1 MGQAKEDLI
10 GLHRL
15 EGNRNQTSR
24 RFLSIATEELS
35 WRRMVEEAGDGLQG
49 HRESVRWMIRR
60 SSQSK
65 IMMGPTGL
73 GHKVPTKLV
82 QVKGNILESG
92 RLVCVRTDSVLS
104 GFGPNWIR
112 VKSKYFKKWWF
123 T

>member
-1 MGQAKEDLI
+1 MVVVALSRGSTIHQQVIKEFSWSFCLV
-10 GLHRL
+10 RC
-15 EGNRNQTSR
+15 TSYK
-24 RFLSIATEELS
+24 
-35 WRRMVEEAGDGLQG
+35 
-49 HRESVRWMIRR
+49 VRWMIRR

-73 GHKVPTKLV
+73 GHKVSTKLV

-92 RLVCVRTDSVLS
+92 RLVWVRTDSGLS

-123 T
+123 K